1 MSVMASLD
9 PSLDAGRASGEQT
22 EAAAEQSQQ
31 QEVAES
37 VALGPCTFCLNTHE
51 DLFVFDSRCVCFC
64 FVFDTMN
71 QHVLTIRS
79 TGSSNYRDHMQ
90 LLVTSVG
97 DECRDLVRPS
107 S

>member
-37 VALGPCTFCLNTHE
+37 VALGPCTFCLKTHE
-51 DLFVFDSRCVCFC
+51 DPFVV
-64 FVFDTMN
+64 
-71 QHVLTIRS
+71 
-79 TGSSNYRDHMQ
+79 
-90 LLVTSVG
+90 
-97 DECRDLVRPS
+97 
-107 S
+107 